1 MKFEKIS
8 IRNFRNF
15 ENIEIGISNKN
26 IFFGL
31 NDIGKTNFLYAMR
44 YVFDKD
50 IRKNGFLDSDFH
62 KKNVEIISEIPA
74 EGNSGK
80 KSTATIKRILEAI
93 ANAENQTVFDT
104 TVNSLCDYLGYE
116 TRPEHLNKLFST
128 VSNKKYHVAFNTDIY
143 QNIAIT
149 FHSSKG
155 LEFDQV
161 ILFAGDYNLSDMS
174 GIYNHYVAVTR
185 AKEKVVIVKCSDYY
199 ANRFESNLSQ
209 IFALSGLKTCNLV
222 TYK

>member
-62 KKNVEIISEIPA
+62 KKNVE
-74 EGNSGK
+74 
-80 KSTATIKRILEAI
+80 
-93 ANAENQTVFDT
+93 
-104 TVNSLCDYLGYE
+104 
-116 TRPEHLNKLFST
+116 
-128 VSNKKYHVAFNTDIY
+128 IY

>member
-44 YVFDKD
+44 YVFD
-50 IRKNGFLDSDFH
+50 
-62 KKNVEIISEIPA
+62 
-74 EGNSGK
+74 
-80 KSTATIKRILEAI
+80 
-93 ANAENQTVFDT
+93 
-104 TVNSLCDYLGYE
+104 
-116 TRPEHLNKLFST
+116 
-128 VSNKKYHVAFNTDIY
+128 
-143 QNIAIT
+143 
-149 FHSSKG
+149 
-155 LEFDQV
+155 
-161 ILFAGDYNLSDMS
+161 
-174 GIYNHYVAVTR
+174 
-185 AKEKVVIVKCSDYY
+185 

>member
-62 KKNVEIISEIPA
+62 KKNVEIPIEITVTVDISGFSQYCKILNALKIKWIVKTDNDLRRPR
-74 EGNSGK
+74 GK
-80 KSTATIKRILEAI
+80 
-93 ANAENQTVFDT
+93 
-104 TVNSLCDYLGYE
+104 
-116 TRPEHLNKLFST
+116 
-128 VSNKKYHVAFNTDIY
+128 
-143 QNIAIT
+143 
-149 FHSSKG
+149 
-155 LEFDQV
+155 
-161 ILFAGDYNLSDMS
+161 SD
-174 GIYNHYVAVTR
+174 YVAY
-185 AKEKVVIVKCSDYY
+185 D
-199 ANRFESNLSQ
+199 
-209 IFALSGLKTCNLV
+209 
-222 TYK
+222 

>member
-62 KKNVEIISEIPA
+62 KKNVEI
-74 EGNSGK
+74 
-80 KSTATIKRILEAI
+80 
-93 ANAENQTVFDT
+93 
-104 TVNSLCDYLGYE
+104 
-116 TRPEHLNKLFST
+116 
-128 VSNKKYHVAFNTDIY
+128 AFNTDIY

>member
-31 NDIGKTNFLYAMR
+31 NDIG
-44 YVFDKD
+44 
-50 IRKNGFLDSDFH
+50 
-62 KKNVEIISEIPA
+62 
-74 EGNSGK
+74 
-80 KSTATIKRILEAI
+80 
-93 ANAENQTVFDT
+93 
-104 TVNSLCDYLGYE
+104 
-116 TRPEHLNKLFST
+116 
-128 VSNKKYHVAFNTDIY
+128 IY

>member
-62 KKNVEIISEIPA
+62 KKNVEI
-74 EGNSGK
+74 
-80 KSTATIKRILEAI
+80 
-93 ANAENQTVFDT
+93 
-104 TVNSLCDYLGYE
+104 
-116 TRPEHLNKLFST
+116 FST

>member
-62 KKNVEIISEIPA
+62 KKNVEISIS
-74 EGNSGK
+74 
-80 KSTATIKRILEAI
+80 KSILTNIKTVISPCTCYLCISAT
-93 ANAENQTVFDT
+93 
-104 TVNSLCDYLGYE
+104 
-116 TRPEHLNKLFST
+116 P
-128 VSNKKYHVAFNTDIY
+128 
-143 QNIAIT
+143 
-149 FHSSKG
+149 
-155 LEFDQV
+155 
-161 ILFAGDYNLSDMS
+161 
-174 GIYNHYVAVTR
+174 
-185 AKEKVVIVKCSDYY
+185 
-199 ANRFESNLSQ
+199 
-209 IFALSGLKTCNLV
+209 LV
-222 TYK
+222 